1 MSKYTNA
8 SLPSFIAGIDHRL
21 KNNLLASLTAKFHGG
36 VLFHAKRILR
46 AFAIEKTDVRNIEI
60 RDIRRALAGT
70 DYDSAQS
77 WMENEAYR
85 NAVAGIELANYFG
98 ALKSSMNMKNL
109 YVGHGERD
117 GDFRTFLEGK
127 KTPWAAIPTDMDE
140 ELVPGDNEATK
151 QMAYKLARDNAGF
164 IRSNFDNLDWY
175 ASQLERIAA
184 GEVFGAGD
192 DEGDERADAA
202 WGYLSE
208 QYRESLIDAL
218 HAKLV
223 ELRQTCRAKRQSD
236 EWVGPADYRYIHSIV
251 LKFEQTF
258 YAENHLMSAE
268 DAAVERQLAEAMVKA
283 EADMRAEIKRR
294 LFLEKAPI
302 PTGGVGPSAPVV
314 TGGDNR
320 TANVSINRGKNHL
333 GDECSVVEPI
343 SKNTVRRAPKQT
355 KALKELAALVAAQQ
369 ADDNNEVVPEF
380 GVDASDLD
388 ALNG

>member
-1 MSKYTNA
+1 MSKYTNQ
-8 SLPSFIAGIDHRL
+8 SLPSFIAGLDHRL

-46 AFAIEKTDVRNIEI
+46 AFAIEKTDVRNVNM
-60 RDIRRALAGT
+60 RDIRNALTGP
-70 DYDSAQS
+70 DYDNMQPH
-77 WMENEAYR
+77 MNHEGYR

-98 ALKSSMNMKNL
+98 SLKSAMNMKNL

-164 IRSNFDNLDWY
+164 IKSNFDHLDWY

-192 DEGDERADAA
+192 DEGEERADAA

-236 EWVGPADYRYIHSIV
+236 EWVGPADYRYIHSVV

-258 YAENHLMSAE
+258 YAANHFMSAD

-302 PTGGVGPSAPVV
+302 PTGGVGPSAPVE
-314 TGGDNR
+314 TRGDIR
-320 TANVSINRGKNHL
+320 IVVSKA
-333 GDECSVVEPI
+333 
-343 SKNTVRRAPKQT
+343 KRAQKTT
-355 KALKELAALVAAQQ
+355 KAEKELAALIAAQQ
-369 ADDNNEVVPEF
+369 ADDNNEIVSEF
-380 GVDASDLD
+380 GVDESDLD

>member
-1 MSKYTNA
+1 MSKYTNQP
-8 SLPSFIAGIDHRL
+8 LPSFIAGLDHRL
-21 KNNLLASLTAKFHGG
+21 KNNVLASLTAKFHGG
-36 VLFHAKRILR
+36 VLFHAKRVLR
-46 AFAIEKTDVRNIEI
+46 VFAIEKTDVRNVEM
-60 RDIRRALAGT
+60 RDIRRALVGS

-98 ALKSSMNMKNL
+98 SLKSAMNMKNL

-164 IRSNFDNLDWY
+164 IRSNFEHLDWY

-192 DEGDERADAA
+192 DEGEERADAA

-258 YAENHLMSAE
+258 YAANHFMSAD

-302 PTGGVGPSAPVV
+302 PTGGVGPSAPVE
-314 TGGDNR
+314 TRGDIR
-320 TANVSINRGKNHL
+320 IVVSKA
-333 GDECSVVEPI
+333 
-343 SKNTVRRAPKQT
+343 KRAQKTT
-355 KALKELAALVAAQQ
+355 KAEKELAALIAAQQ
-369 ADDNNEVVPEF
+369 ADDNNEIVPEF
-380 GVDASDLD
+380 GVDESDLD

>member
-8 SLPSFIAGIDHRL
+8 SLPSFIAGLDHRL

-46 AFAIEKTDVRNIEI
+46 VFAIEKTDVRNVEI
-60 RDIRRALAGT
+60 RDIRRALAGA

-85 NAVAGIELANYFG
+85 NAVGGIELANYFG
-98 ALKSSMNMKNL
+98 SLKSAMNMKNL

-117 GDFRTFLEGK
+117 GDFRVFLEGK

-140 ELVPGDNEATK
+140 ELVPGDNEATR

-164 IRSNFDNLDWY
+164 IKSNFDHLDWY

-192 DEGDERADAA
+192 DEGEERADAA

-236 EWVGPADYRYIHSIV
+236 EWVGPADYRYIHSVV

-258 YAENHLMSAE
+258 YAANHFMSAD
-268 DAAVERQLAEAMVKA
+268 DAAVERMLAEAMVKKEA
-283 EADMRAEIKRR
+283 ELREELKRR
-294 LFLEKAPI
+294 LFLEKAPV
-302 PTGGVGPSAPVV
+302 PTGGVGPSAPAV

-320 TANVSINRGKNHL
+320 TTTKVK
-333 GDECSVVEPI
+333 
-343 SKNTVRRAPKQT
+343 RAPKPT
-355 KALKELAALVAAQQ
+355 KAEKDLAALVAAQK
-369 ADDNNEVVPEF
+369 ADDNNVIESEF